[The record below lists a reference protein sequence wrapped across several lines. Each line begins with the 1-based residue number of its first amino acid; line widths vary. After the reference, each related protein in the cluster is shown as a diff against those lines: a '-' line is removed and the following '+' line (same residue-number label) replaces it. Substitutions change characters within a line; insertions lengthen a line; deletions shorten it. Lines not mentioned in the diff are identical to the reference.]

1 MGFWIMVV
9 LFSAIIIGIS
19 MIFKNKK
26 PVMFIIPSGFA
37 IVGMVLLILSF
48 IIGGFSGMG
57 MTMYSI
63 ALLISSAAALIV
75 ITFFGFLKSA

>member
-48 IIGGFSGMG
+48 IIGDFSGMG